1 MQRFR
6 HLLCLAI
13 HLAGYTFASTCLHAI
28 HYVCKM
34 MIVWFVQLAN
44 NHSHCN
50 KQRQQRSIKTRKP
63 PVSLSLSLQP
73 LRRVNI
79 RMVNVNRLVHFHT
92 RAQYGKNER
101 LKRTSNT

>member
-63 PVSLSLSLQP
+63 PRLSLSLFNP
-73 LRRVNI
+73 
-79 RMVNVNRLVHFHT
+79 
-92 RAQYGKNER
+92 YGE
-101 LKRTSNT
+101 